1 MQWPGFLLSYLP
13 IYQCLLT
20 PYCTQNNVIT
30 HIIWQR
36 KKWVGEGWKRTPWPF
51 WSPWSFWGEFI
62 ISVLL
67 WYFIRRC
74 FLDMPFKMN
83 NQQLFI
89 TLHSIR
95 THHSSLFLTF
105 QLDGLCLYHYWTG
118 KSEHPLVWVPSQRR
132 KFPSFIY
139 MCINF
144 FIYLSTY

>member
-1 MQWPGFLLSYLP
+1 M
-13 IYQCLLT
+13 
-20 PYCTQNNVIT
+20 PYCTQSNVIT

-36 KKWVGEGWKRTPWPF
+36 KKWVRGEKDPLTLLK
-51 WSPWSFWGEFI
+51 SLKLQEEFI

-67 WYFIRRC
+67 LWSFIRRC

-83 NQQLFI
+83 NQRLFI

-118 KSEHPLVWVPSQRR
+118 KLEHSLVWVPCQRR

>member
-1 MQWPGFLLSYLP
+1 M
-13 IYQCLLT
+13 
-20 PYCTQNNVIT
+20 
-30 HIIWQR
+30 
-36 KKWVGEGWKRTPWPF
+36 GEGRGGKGPF

-83 NQQLFI
+83 NQRLFI

-118 KSEHPLVWVPSQRR
+118 KWEHPLVWVPSQRR
-132 KFPSFIY
+132 KFPSFII
-139 MCINF
+139 CLLIF
-144 FIYLSTY
+144 FIFIYLLNIYLFLLWASDLISLFRSLI